1 MEAIRT
7 GFRLRNVSP
16 RLLWLCAGLNLAIL
30 PHCSRMPLWI
40 YLLVVALSLWRLA
53 LPEAKLQ
60 RPAAT
65 LVPQLTKLL
74 IGLTIITG
82 ILMSYGTLVG
92 RDAGVALLIS
102 LAGLKF
108 LETFQ
113 ERDYYVSAYIGLFI
127 VLTRFLYSQSIPMA
141 IYMFFIVV
149 FLSAVLISI
158 NDQGNSL
165 NTRARLTAAGVIVLQ
180 SIPLML
186 VIFLLF
192 PRVPGPL
199 WGLPRDADRG
209 LAGLSDEM
217 APGTIS
223 QLTLSDKIAFRVKFA
238 GAVPDQSLLYWRGP
252 VLWQTDGVKWIQD
265 RPRRSATQV
274 THRGGAIEYTVTLEA
289 TNQNWLFGLE
299 MPDKPPA
306 DAIFTHDMQTRSRA
320 PVRNITRYTLVSYTD
335 YRYMLSDPAELSR
348 ATQLPQGYHPRAKA
362 LGKSW
367 RDAGLADRQIVGRAL
382 QMFNAQDFYYTLN
395 PPQYLQDTVD
405 QFLFDARRGFC
416 EHYAAAF
423 VVLMRAA
430 GIPARVI
437 TGYQGGTLNTIDDYL
452 VVRQRDAHAWA
463 EVWLADR
470 GWTRVDP
477 TSAVSPTRIS
487 AGIENALPDSIIDIP
502 LGFQQNPVVLNL
514 WRQLRDTYE
523 ALNNGWNQWV
533 LSYDSKRQ
541 RNLLIHLGMKKVD
554 WKGLAVWLVCA
565 TGIMFALV
573 SLWLFRQSGH
583 RGDPVQGLYDKF
595 CGRLAVVGI
604 RRGLSEGPQDFA
616 ARAGDM
622 REDLSPAISE
632 ITDLYIAVRYGG
644 EMQALDPLRERTRT
658 FRPSRFKPG

>member
-238 GAVPDQSLLYWRGP
+238 GAVPD
-252 VLWQTDGVKWIQD
+252 
-265 RPRRSATQV
+265 
-274 THRGGAIEYTVTLEA
+274 
-289 TNQNWLFGLE
+289 
-299 MPDKPPA
+299 
-306 DAIFTHDMQTRSRA
+306 
-320 PVRNITRYTLVSYTD
+320 
-335 YRYMLSDPAELSR
+335 
-348 ATQLPQGYHPRAKA
+348 
-362 LGKSW
+362 
-367 RDAGLADRQIVGRAL
+367 
-382 QMFNAQDFYYTLN
+382 
-395 PPQYLQDTVD
+395 
-405 QFLFDARRGFC
+405 
-416 EHYAAAF
+416 
-423 VVLMRAA
+423 
-430 GIPARVI
+430 
-437 TGYQGGTLNTIDDYL
+437 
-452 VVRQRDAHAWA
+452 
-463 EVWLADR
+463 
-470 GWTRVDP
+470 
-477 TSAVSPTRIS
+477 
-487 AGIENALPDSIIDIP
+487 
-502 LGFQQNPVVLNL
+502 
-514 WRQLRDTYE
+514 
-523 ALNNGWNQWV
+523 
-533 LSYDSKRQ
+533 
-541 RNLLIHLGMKKVD
+541 
-554 WKGLAVWLVCA
+554 
-565 TGIMFALV
+565 
-573 SLWLFRQSGH
+573 
-583 RGDPVQGLYDKF
+583 
-595 CGRLAVVGI
+595 
-604 RRGLSEGPQDFA
+604 
-616 ARAGDM
+616 
-622 REDLSPAISE
+622 
-632 ITDLYIAVRYGG
+632 
-644 EMQALDPLRERTRT
+644 
-658 FRPSRFKPG
+658 